1 MRKYNVE
8 MAKLVV
14 EVNCRYDF
22 TERYCRDYLTDKPA
36 DFSVSVSE
44 EEIEQEIAVSPYT
57 PQPAY
62 AESICVYRAIAN
74 RLPLY
79 HRAVFHGAV
88 ISYGSDGYLFTAPSG
103 TGKTTH
109 IRLWQR
115 YLDGVDIVNG
125 DKPILFSENGRVEA
139 FATPYA
145 GKERYQN
152 HGSILLKGICLLH
165 RGKQNRIRRVTTG
178 EVLSEIVKQLYLP
191 KEQEALVKTLELLNE
206 LMVSL
211 PVYLLECDISEEAV
225 KTSFEALTGLPY
237 AAHKKEV

>member
-1 MRKYNVE
+1 MLMRTFQVE
-8 MAKLVV
+8 MAGLVI

-22 TERYCRDYLTDKPA
+22 TERYCRDYLTDRKA
-36 DFSVSVSE
+36 DFSVLVNE
-44 EEIEQEIAVSPYT
+44 EEIEQEIAVSPYS

-74 RLPLY
+74 QLPLY
-79 HRAVFHGAV
+79 NRTVFHGAV
-88 ISYGSDGYLFTAPSG
+88 ISYGGDGYLFTAPSG

-109 IRLWQR
+109 IRLWQQ
-115 YLDGVDIVNG
+115 YVDGVEIVNG
-125 DKPILFSENGRVEA
+125 DKPILYVENGTVEA

-165 RGKQNRIRRVTTG
+165 RGEKNTIRRVTTG
-178 EVLSEIVKQLYLP
+178 EVLSEIVKQIYLP
-191 KEQEALVKTLELLNE
+191 KEQEAVIKTLELLNV
-206 LMVSL
+206 LMTYL

-225 KTSFEALTGLPY
+225 KTSFEALTGRRY
-237 AAHKKEV
+237 KEE